1 MSFQRDNIQSM
12 RFMPDW
18 NPCSGNA
25 VSGLIELCFDIYHMN
40 PHASKWV
47 EVGSYVGESSLIFA
61 SFNFVKELHCV
72 DPLIQTQ
79 RKDVEVC
86 FKNRLKHYMKYG
98 REKVFFH
105 KIHSSLFSNTIEN
118 NSIDV
123 VYIDGDHSYEKV
135 TQDINLWYPKVKEN
149 GFLCGHDYKSTH
161 TGVTQA
167 VSNFLATNQ
176 QLSCKTYVDTSF
188 LIKKCI

>member
-1 MSFQRDNIQSM
+1 M

-25 VSGLIELCFDIYHMN
+25 VYGLIELCFDIYHMN

-105 KIHSSLFSNTIEN
+105 KIHSNLFSNTIEN

-123 VYIDGDHSYEKV
+123 VYIDGDHSYDKV

-149 GFLCGHDYKSTH
+149 GFLCGHDYSKKPKH
-161 TGVTQA
+161 KHVGVVQA
-167 VSNFLATNQ
+167 VDEF
-176 QLSCKTYVDTSF
+176 VDFHNLEIFKKYCDNSF
-188 LIKKCI
+188 LIKV